1 LLYQAGECRPA
12 LEGDDFAGILVQGRS
27 VVLGI
32 IDIKSYIVP
41 DRKVDNSDSWSQN
54 SQLAFHAGGLFLP
67 RPSLNVEFLLSF
79 GS

>member
-1 LLYQAGECRPA
+1 M
-12 LEGDDFAGILVQGRS
+12 DTNVI
-27 VVLGI
+27 
-32 IDIKSYIVP
+32 YIVP

-79 GS
+79 AS

>member
-1 LLYQAGECRPA
+1 MGGKAA
-12 LEGDDFAGILVQGRS
+12 MDTNVI
-27 VVLGI
+27 
-32 IDIKSYIVP
+32 YIVP

-79 GS
+79 AS